1 MRWNELG
8 KFLIVALAIV
18 GGFVMYIRPL
28 ASSVKQGLDLQGG
41 THVVLQAVDTPQ
53 LKVNDDALDRAT
65 HIIER
70 RVNALGLTEPVV
82 QRQGR
87 DRIIVELP
95 GVKDPEKAINMLG
108 KTAMLEFKDPN
119 NKTVLTG
126 TDLKDAKAVVG
137 NGNQPLVSMEFS
149 DEGGQK
155 FADVTAR
162 NVGKRIAITLDGE
175 VLTAPVVQEA
185 ITGGRAQITGNR
197 SMEEAQHLAILLR
210 SGSLP
215 VKLEIIEN
223 RTVGPTLGQDSK
235 EASQK
240 AFLIGVAG
248 VFVFMILFYRLSG
261 VVADIALLLYTM
273 LLLLVM
279 RYLNATL
286 TLPGMAGIILSI
298 GMAVDAN
305 VLIFERF
312 KEEIRTGKTLR
323 KAMDNGF
330 GRALVT
336 ILDSNI
342 TTLMACAVL
351 FYLGT
356 GEPHGF
362 WHLRSESR
370 GGGKMKNF
378 SIVRNWK
385 IFFAITI
392 IGLMIGYGSMIFR
405 GFNLGIDFTGGSI
418 MDLKF
423 EKAVQVA
430 QVREVLGKHNLG
442 GAIIQ
447 LESNDSAATSSQGVL
462 IRTPVIAD
470 NDRTTV
476 MQDME
481 KSLGKFE
488 IRRVENVGATI
499 GGELIQQAAIAIFL
513 SWVLMVLYI
522 TIRFQLN
529 FALAAII
536 ALIIDVSVTLS
547 WFSLLQLEID
557 STFVAALLTVV
568 GYSVNG
574 TIVIFDRIRE
584 NLKVHRRTE
593 TVTDMIDNSI
603 KSTLTRTIYTTI
615 TTLFAIVAIFLF
627 GGETIHNFSFAML
640 VGCCSGAYTSILLAG
655 TIWLFLQHKK
665 AGE

>member
-1 MRWNELG
+1 
-8 KFLIVALAIV
+8 
-18 GGFVMYIRPL
+18 
-28 ASSVKQGLDLQGG
+28 
-41 THVVLQAVDTPQ
+41 
-53 LKVNDDALDRAT
+53 
-65 HIIER
+65 
-70 RVNALGLTEPVV
+70 
-82 QRQGR
+82 
-87 DRIIVELP
+87 
-95 GVKDPEKAINMLG
+95 
-108 KTAMLEFKDPN
+108 
-119 NKTVLTG
+119 
-126 TDLKDAKAVVG
+126 
-137 NGNQPLVSMEFS
+137 
-149 DEGGQK
+149 
-155 FADVTAR
+155 
-162 NVGKRIAITLDGE
+162 
-175 VLTAPVVQEA
+175 
-185 ITGGRAQITGNR
+185 
-197 SMEEAQHLAILLR
+197 
-210 SGSLP
+210 
-215 VKLEIIEN
+215 
-223 RTVGPTLGQDSK
+223 
-235 EASQK
+235 
-240 AFLIGVAG
+240 
-248 VFVFMILFYRLSG
+248 
-261 VVADIALLLYTM
+261 
-273 LLLLVM
+273 
-279 RYLNATL
+279 
-286 TLPGMAGIILSI
+286 
-298 GMAVDAN
+298 
-305 VLIFERF
+305 
-312 KEEIRTGKTLR
+312 
-323 KAMDNGF
+323 
-330 GRALVT
+330 
-336 ILDSNI
+336 
-342 TTLMACAVL
+342 
-351 FYLGT
+351 
-356 GEPHGF
+356 
-362 WHLRSESR
+362 
-370 GGGKMKNF
+370 MKNF
-378 SIVRNWK
+378 SIVKNWK

-430 QVREVLGKHNLG
+430 QVREVLSKHNLG

-447 LESNDSAATSSQGVL
+447 LESDDSSATSSQGVL

-470 NDRTTV
+470 NDRTAV
-476 MQDME
+476 MSDME
-481 KSLGKFE
+481 KTLGKFD

-584 NLKVHRRTE
+584 SLKVHRRSE

>member
-1 MRWNELG
+1 
-8 KFLIVALAIV
+8 
-18 GGFVMYIRPL
+18 
-28 ASSVKQGLDLQGG
+28 
-41 THVVLQAVDTPQ
+41 
-53 LKVNDDALDRAT
+53 
-65 HIIER
+65 
-70 RVNALGLTEPVV
+70 
-82 QRQGR
+82 
-87 DRIIVELP
+87 
-95 GVKDPEKAINMLG
+95 
-108 KTAMLEFKDPN
+108 
-119 NKTVLTG
+119 
-126 TDLKDAKAVVG
+126 
-137 NGNQPLVSMEFS
+137 
-149 DEGGQK
+149 
-155 FADVTAR
+155 
-162 NVGKRIAITLDGE
+162 
-175 VLTAPVVQEA
+175 
-185 ITGGRAQITGNR
+185 
-197 SMEEAQHLAILLR
+197 
-210 SGSLP
+210 
-215 VKLEIIEN
+215 
-223 RTVGPTLGQDSK
+223 
-235 EASQK
+235 
-240 AFLIGVAG
+240 
-248 VFVFMILFYRLSG
+248 
-261 VVADIALLLYTM
+261 
-273 LLLLVM
+273 
-279 RYLNATL
+279 
-286 TLPGMAGIILSI
+286 
-298 GMAVDAN
+298 
-305 VLIFERF
+305 
-312 KEEIRTGKTLR
+312 
-323 KAMDNGF
+323 
-330 GRALVT
+330 
-336 ILDSNI
+336 
-342 TTLMACAVL
+342 
-351 FYLGT
+351 
-356 GEPHGF
+356 
-362 WHLRSESR
+362 
-370 GGGKMKNF
+370 MKNF
-378 SIVRNWK
+378 SIVKNWK

-423 EKAVQVA
+423 EKAVQVG
-430 QVREVLGKHNLG
+430 QVREVLSKHNLG

-447 LESNDSAATSSQGVL
+447 LESDDSSATSSQGVL

-470 NDRTTV
+470 NDRTAV
-476 MQDME
+476 MSDME
-481 KSLGKFE
+481 KTLGKFD

-584 NLKVHRRTE
+584 SLKVHRRSE

>member
-1 MRWNELG
+1 
-8 KFLIVALAIV
+8 
-18 GGFVMYIRPL
+18 
-28 ASSVKQGLDLQGG
+28 
-41 THVVLQAVDTPQ
+41 
-53 LKVNDDALDRAT
+53 
-65 HIIER
+65 
-70 RVNALGLTEPVV
+70 
-82 QRQGR
+82 
-87 DRIIVELP
+87 
-95 GVKDPEKAINMLG
+95 
-108 KTAMLEFKDPN
+108 
-119 NKTVLTG
+119 
-126 TDLKDAKAVVG
+126 
-137 NGNQPLVSMEFS
+137 
-149 DEGGQK
+149 
-155 FADVTAR
+155 
-162 NVGKRIAITLDGE
+162 
-175 VLTAPVVQEA
+175 
-185 ITGGRAQITGNR
+185 
-197 SMEEAQHLAILLR
+197 
-210 SGSLP
+210 
-215 VKLEIIEN
+215 
-223 RTVGPTLGQDSK
+223 
-235 EASQK
+235 
-240 AFLIGVAG
+240 
-248 VFVFMILFYRLSG
+248 
-261 VVADIALLLYTM
+261 
-273 LLLLVM
+273 
-279 RYLNATL
+279 
-286 TLPGMAGIILSI
+286 
-298 GMAVDAN
+298 
-305 VLIFERF
+305 
-312 KEEIRTGKTLR
+312 
-323 KAMDNGF
+323 
-330 GRALVT
+330 
-336 ILDSNI
+336 
-342 TTLMACAVL
+342 
-351 FYLGT
+351 
-356 GEPHGF
+356 
-362 WHLRSESR
+362 
-370 GGGKMKNF
+370 MKNF
-378 SIVRNWK
+378 SIVKNWK

-447 LESNDSAATSSQGVL
+447 LESNDSSATSSQGVL

-470 NDRTTV
+470 NDRTAV

-481 KSLGKFE
+481 KSLGKFD

-513 SWVLMVLYI
+513 SWVLMIIYI

-584 NLKVHRRTE
+584 NLKVHRRSE

-603 KSTLTRTIYTTI
+603 KSTLTRTVYTTI

>member
-1 MRWNELG
+1 
-8 KFLIVALAIV
+8 
-18 GGFVMYIRPL
+18 
-28 ASSVKQGLDLQGG
+28 
-41 THVVLQAVDTPQ
+41 
-53 LKVNDDALDRAT
+53 
-65 HIIER
+65 
-70 RVNALGLTEPVV
+70 
-82 QRQGR
+82 
-87 DRIIVELP
+87 
-95 GVKDPEKAINMLG
+95 
-108 KTAMLEFKDPN
+108 
-119 NKTVLTG
+119 
-126 TDLKDAKAVVG
+126 
-137 NGNQPLVSMEFS
+137 
-149 DEGGQK
+149 
-155 FADVTAR
+155 
-162 NVGKRIAITLDGE
+162 
-175 VLTAPVVQEA
+175 
-185 ITGGRAQITGNR
+185 
-197 SMEEAQHLAILLR
+197 
-210 SGSLP
+210 
-215 VKLEIIEN
+215 
-223 RTVGPTLGQDSK
+223 
-235 EASQK
+235 
-240 AFLIGVAG
+240 
-248 VFVFMILFYRLSG
+248 
-261 VVADIALLLYTM
+261 
-273 LLLLVM
+273 
-279 RYLNATL
+279 
-286 TLPGMAGIILSI
+286 
-298 GMAVDAN
+298 
-305 VLIFERF
+305 
-312 KEEIRTGKTLR
+312 
-323 KAMDNGF
+323 
-330 GRALVT
+330 
-336 ILDSNI
+336 
-342 TTLMACAVL
+342 
-351 FYLGT
+351 
-356 GEPHGF
+356 
-362 WHLRSESR
+362 
-370 GGGKMKNF
+370 MKNF

-385 IFFAITI
+385 IFFAISI

-430 QVREVLGKHNLG
+430 QVREVLSQHNLG
-442 GAIIQ
+442 SAVIQ

-470 NDRTTV
+470 NDRTAV

-481 KSLGKFE
+481 KTLGKFE